1 MLWIMH
7 ITSPR
12 LVACLPCSQHVAVYA
27 SPRTQSTTLTSLCL
41 AGWSRSILSTET
53 ASRWP
58 HLAPADGWSD
68 EFGGTSCTASFRNG
82 PRWDSTY
89 QLLWGDLSVFLFFF
103 LFFCLLPVARSSHHL
118 TVSCQ
123 FSCSAASSLWCTG
136 SNLMFFSRGG
146 WGGVG
151 SLPRYWR
158 SFLCWTYLWP
168 DFYLFS
174 VTFIHISFH
183 LKIFLFFGLFL
194 HLKGLFFGSNM
205 LKVACFGEGD
215 FRPSLLASLV
225 WHTWEID
232 NTP

>member
-1 MLWIMH
+1 MNHAYNIPKAGGVSSMLPACCRLRFSPDAINYFDKLMFGRMELFH
-7 ITSPR
+7 SVHRDGVPVTSPCPGRWLVWWVWRNIMYR
-12 LVACLPCSQHVAVYA
+12 LLQERPPLGFDLPA
-27 SPRTQSTTLTSLCL
+27 SL
-41 AGWSRSILSTET
+41 
-53 ASRWP
+53 RWP
-58 HLAPADGWSD
+58 FSLP
-68 EFGGTSCTASFRNG
+68 
-82 PRWDSTY
+82 
-89 QLLWGDLSVFLFFF
+89 LFFF
-103 LFFCLLPVARSSHHL
+103 FFCLLPVARSSHHL

-205 LKVACFGEGD
+205 LKVACFCEGD

>member
-1 MLWIMH
+1 MLPF
-7 ITSPR
+7 TR
-12 LVACLPCSQHVAVYA
+12 LP
-27 SPRTQSTTLTSLCL
+27 
-41 AGWSRSILSTET
+41 G
-53 ASRWP
+53 
-58 HLAPADGWSD
+58 
-68 EFGGTSCTASFRNG
+68 RN
-82 PRWDSTY
+82 
-89 QLLWGDLSVFLFFF
+89 QLLWQAYVWQDGAVPFCPQRRRPGDLTLPRQMAGLMSLEEHHVPPPSGTAPAGIRLTSFSEVTFQSSSFFF
-103 LFFCLLPVARSSHHL
+103 FFCLLPVARSSHHL